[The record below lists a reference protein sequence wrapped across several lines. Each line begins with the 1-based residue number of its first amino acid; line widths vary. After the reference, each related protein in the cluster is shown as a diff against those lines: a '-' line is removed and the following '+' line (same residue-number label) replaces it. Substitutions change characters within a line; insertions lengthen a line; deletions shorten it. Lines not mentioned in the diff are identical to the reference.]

1 MPSESKTEA
10 QAAVPAGSLKAVF
23 EVPVVK
29 DILNS
34 GENPQVQLV
43 LLPAEIVAGRQIAA
57 AIAPKSKHVRVKSR
71 VAKDGR
77 KIA

>member
-10 QAAVPAGSLKAVF
+10 HPAIPAGSFKAVF

-57 AIAPKSKHVRVKSR
+57 AIAPKSKHVRAKSR
-71 VAKDGR
+71 VAKNR
-77 KIA
+77 SKVA